1 MKKFIIETLKEGGQ
15 KILYGFGFGFGM
27 NIAFKITKDN
37 GGPYSKNN

>member
-1 MKKFIIETLKEGGQ
+1 MKKFIVETIKEAGQ